1 TLFSV
6 CPPFQMQ
13 AYRDNF
19 KQTPCPATFDQSS
32 QPQSRLPFS
41 KGNRSRS
48 SVKNDHTTTGSIN
61 GAASATTPRMLSPT
75 PSEDMGTSAL
85 LRQNQE
91 LRQRLAEEAN
101 SYRRRLDTYKQAQQN
116 QTTLVSRLQS
126 KIQQYRQRCND
137 LEERMQETI
146 KPPTPCPSA
155 QPKITT
161 GPTTSQVMCSTS
173 LTLGHSSQPCSSSLE
188 TPPSPPTCGGG
199 REFVVHEDSG
209 ELCRKLEE
217 EHKKCEQLMTQNNA
231 LRQQLIESN
240 RTNEALTNDL
250 QKLTNDWSNLR
261 DELLVKE
268 DEFKEEEQAF
278 KDYYNSEHNR
288 LLKMWR
294 EIVAV
299 KRAFKDM
306 QTAMRNEVT
315 KMGLEVNGAVKD
327 INSTCNNV
335 AFNHQQA
342 KRLLDE
348 QLAQVKRENDDLQ
361 NQLATLKVQH
371 ESARHEV
378 LERDQRLL
386 ELMNQLKKL
395 EDRCAQA
402 ESQAMLASRYND
414 EIDRL
419 NSSIREIAQ
428 AVVMDAEIADREQA
442 EAVAAGGGGGDM
454 QHMHLSRDSGGG
466 GGAASTAK
474 SPRRS
479 SARASQAFAEGT
491 ISAVQAALHRYQLAL
506 HDMQVKYQNTQE
518 NLNATKTQLDTSE
531 GTKALLTTKI
541 QQLTEKLDASNSKL
555 SELLKERDSLQ
566 KTLDEIRD
574 QKQQSEQGKA
584 EINNAF
590 ENLSADFEKLQFN
603 YGKLQKKIDALE
615 EDKKA
620 VELEIQRILKDKNIT
635 ELNLRAE
642 EDRGSR
648 LREETISLREE
659 LNRVSLN
666 RDLLEQ
672 QRIESEN
679 IINLLEKQKSDLEY
693 DLDKILLEKCDLQE
707 RLEKASCNNSSAS
720 DELKTIQSTLT
731 EVQEERKKL
740 SQQLHEQS
748 NELAEVRKELSNLDK
763 LRLELETD
771 NLGFSEKV
779 KCLQMEKEKIL
790 QDLACI
796 TRDRGDIHNQL
807 TAMCRKKESLNE
819 ELMRTRQRLEQTT
832 ETNNRLNRNLEEM
845 VKDVEEKQVV
855 IDLHEK
861 ETHRLQEMLAALRS
875 EKESL
880 DAVLFD
886 TNTNLEATEEKRAQL
901 EKDLQEALVR
911 EESLKNNVARLQ
923 KELEQCQRR
932 AQDTKTQLINA
943 AREAENDYNQKL
955 ANLKSN
961 AEEAAK
967 KHADDMLQLRGALEK
982 RMQQAL
988 QALQT
993 AKDDEIEKQQERL
1006 EGLQAHLESLVQQH
1020 EEALIRAENEKQQ
1033 ALLIAH
1039 RDKQAVQEKLEA
1051 VARELKT
1058 EQDALERAKR
1068 EHNARDEKQRNA
1080 IAQLKDELVALR
1092 TREEEQ
1098 KIKLEECIRKQEIQM
1113 NALKEERDNLQR
1125 LSDELKMDI
1134 RLKDDKMESLSN
1146 ELQDTMRKAKENEG
1160 YIESMRKDL
1169 TDTRRQLADSNIERD
1184 KYSTS
1189 NKELR
1194 DHVKRVEGA
1203 KREQARAIEEALQKI
1218 SNLEESKNTL
1228 EIDRTRIST
1237 ILKETENNLQKT
1249 SQELNT
1255 TKNTL
1260 QKTQMEFAQKDEG
1273 GKELQNKL
1281 AAETELKERA
1291 TQELN
1296 QVKKQLADLE
1306 ANLCAT
1312 RQELGRARCHAN
1324 QEEHRFHNREQELL
1338 ARLEEA
1344 RGREKRLEDQ
1354 KHNLEVC
1361 LADATQQI
1369 QEHKA
1374 RLGGAEGR
1382 IRALD
1387 EQLACVEQH
1396 KRENEHKLSSVIHT
1410 LRRIAG
1416 IQIDGSVNLSH
1427 RLVSPS
1433 RRFSPVRSVSG
1444 GVAPSCHDFD
1454 QRSTSH
1460 CADGP
1465 ALDVD
1470 PDLIRKGV
1478 RCLMHQVAQ
1487 IEREKDDFKMQLMS
1501 TRKQLQDAADQQM
1514 KCDAKVSKLQ
1524 QMIRHLQQE
1533 KSNLD
1538 TERSMKVS
1546 ALNALEEKFQ
1556 KKADE
1561 CQQLREKLAQTEMQ
1575 LNSCSEENSQ
1585 NEERLEKCRQHGAKL
1600 ENEKR
1605 HLQEELA
1612 KIEGRATK
1620 LDLQRVALEGDI
1632 TRLQMAMQEK
1642 DCHIRAAQERLD
1654 NQNRSMAQLED
1665 RCASLKTSLDQMKE
1679 RLQKAA
1685 VVEAELRGE
1694 LKTASKEISEQGHCS
1709 QANEDK
1715 LKLLQKSLQTAEN
1728 EKRILSERLEKAQS
1742 SINDLRRGQQAQLDS
1757 AQRLQDQVND
1767 LEVKNSAL
1775 ESQLRIAKWNQE
1787 SGDKNSSSS
1796 NHLGEEDELSR
1807 QLKSS
1812 QREKSE
1818 LRSKLQVLQDK
1829 VKQLESERKSKFAG
1843 DSVFDRSEKSAMGG
1857 GGGGQSSYYDG
1868 NYDSNRL
1875 ENNTAANNNYQRKSS
1890 AAAGGGG
1897 GSFNCGLDHAVIE
1910 QENRDLRL
1918 KVRRL
1923 ETLLAEKES
1932 ELARCKARIHDSAK
1946 CMDGMDTERYRSA
1959 QMHAEKLLDAREQ
1972 SHRQQVLRLENQI
1985 SMLREQLAQE
1995 AKRRQ
2000 QYILRSS
2007 KANREMQHLR
2017 STLGDSLRHVSQ
2029 HPLDPNLLESESRRL
2044 DNAVSMSLP
2053 PSTCRDYERD

>member
-1 TLFSV
+1 
-6 CPPFQMQ
+6 MQ

-19 KQTPCPATFDQSS
+19 KQTPCPSNLEQPS
-32 QPQSRLPFS
+32 QPPISSSNRLPFS
-41 KGNRSRS
+41 KSNNNRSRNTN
-48 SVKNDHTTTGSIN
+48 NDYNTNVS
-61 GAASATTPRMLSPT
+61 GAATTQVTTPRMLSPT
-75 PSEDMGTSAL
+75 PSENAGNPSASSTSAL

-116 QTTLVSRLQS
+116 QATLVSRLQS
-126 KIQQYRQRCND
+126 KIQQYRQRCSD
-137 LEERMQETI
+137 LEDRMQETI
-146 KPPTPCPSA
+146 KPATPCHT
-155 QPKITT
+155 PKITT
-161 GPTTSQVMCSTS
+161 GPTSSQVMCSTS

-188 TPPSPPTCGGG
+188 TPPSPPTCGGTG
-199 REFVVHEDSG
+199 RDFIIHEDSS

-217 EHKKCEQLMTQNNA
+217 EHKKAEQLLVQNNA

-261 DELLVKE
+261 DELMVKE

-294 EIVAV
+294 EVVAV

-306 QTAMRNEVT
+306 QTAMKNEVA
-315 KMGLEVNGAVKD
+315 KMGLEVNSAAKD
-327 INSTCNNV
+327 INSTCGNV
-335 AFNHQQA
+335 AFNMQQL
-342 KRLLDE
+342 KRSADE
-348 QLAQVKRENDDLQ
+348 QLAQAKRENDELQ

-371 ESARHEV
+371 ESARHEI

-386 ELMNQLKKL
+386 DLVNQLKKL
-395 EDRCAQA
+395 EDRCVQA

-414 EIDRL
+414 EIERL

-428 AVVMDAEIADREQA
+428 AVVLDAEIADREQA
-442 EAVAAGGGGGDM
+442 DRDKAATGGSGADA
-454 QHMHLSRDSGGG
+454 HMHLTRDTTST
-466 GGAASTAK
+466 ASAK

-491 ISAVQAALHRYQLAL
+491 ISAVQAALHKYQLAL
-506 HDMQVKYQNTQE
+506 HDMQVKFQNAND
-518 NLNATKTQLDTSE
+518 NLRSTKTQLDTSE

-566 KTLDEIRD
+566 KTFDEIRE
-574 QKQQSEQGKA
+574 QKQQSDQGKA

-590 ENLSADFEKLQFN
+590 ENLSVDFEKLQFN

-642 EDRGSR
+642 EDRCSR

-672 QRIESEN
+672 QRIESDN
-679 IINLLEKQKSDLEY
+679 IINLLEKQKADLEY

-707 RLEKASCNNSSAS
+707 RLETIANNSSS
-720 DELKTIQSTLT
+720 TTDELKILQHNIQ

-740 SQQLHEQS
+740 AQQLQEQT
-748 NELAEVRKELSNLDK
+748 NELSDVRKELSNLDK
-763 LRLELETD
+763 VRLELETD

-790 QDLACI
+790 QDLACL
-796 TRDRGDIHNQL
+796 TRDRSDMHNQL
-807 TAMCRKKESLNE
+807 TALCRKKESLNE
-819 ELMRTRQRLEQTT
+819 ELMRVRQRLEQTN

-861 ETHRLQEMLAALRS
+861 ETHRLQELLAALRS

-886 TNTNLEATEEKRAQL
+886 TNTNLEATEERRAQL
-901 EKDLQEALVR
+901 EKELQEALVR
-911 EESLKNNVARLQ
+911 EESLKNNVSRLQ
-923 KELEQCQRR
+923 KDLEQCQRR
-932 AQDTKTQLINA
+932 AQETKTQLLNS
-943 AREAENDYNQKL
+943 AREAENDFNQKIS
-955 ANLKSN
+955 NLKT
-961 AEEAAK
+961 AADEAAK
-967 KHADDMLQLRGALEK
+967 KHADELLQLRNGLEK

-1006 EGLQAHLESLVQQH
+1006 DALQSHMESLVQQH
-1020 EEALIRAENEKQQ
+1020 EEALIRAENDKQQ

-1051 VARELKT
+1051 VARELKN
-1058 EQDALERAKR
+1058 EQDALERSKR
-1068 EHNARDEKQRNA
+1068 EFNSRDEKQRSA
-1080 IAQLKDELVALR
+1080 IAQLKDEIVAMR
-1092 TREEEQ
+1092 TKEEEQ
-1098 KIKLEECIRKQEIQM
+1098 KMKLEDCIRKQEIQM
-1113 NALKEERDNLQR
+1113 NTLREERDNLQR

-1134 RLKDDKMESLSN
+1134 RLKDDKVDAISN

-1160 YIESMRKDL
+1160 YIESLRKDL

-1184 KYSTS
+1184 KYSDS

-1194 DHVKRVEGA
+1194 DHVKRVEGS

-1228 EIDRTRIST
+1228 ENERTRLAT
-1237 ILKETENNLQKT
+1237 VLKETENNLSKT
-1249 SQELNT
+1249 TQELNST
-1255 TKNTL
+1255 RNTL
-1260 QKTQMEFAQKDEG
+1260 QKTQVEFAQKDEG
-1273 GKELQNKL
+1273 GKDLQNKL
-1281 AAETELKERA
+1281 TAETEHKERA
-1291 TQELN
+1291 QQELN

-1312 RQELGRARCHAN
+1312 RQELGRARCHSN
-1324 QEEHRFHNREQELL
+1324 QEEHRFHNREQELV
-1338 ARLEEA
+1338 ARIEEA

-1369 QEHKA
+1369 QELKA

-1387 EQLACVEQH
+1387 EQLACVELH
-1396 KRENEHKLSSVIHT
+1396 KRETEHKLSSVVHT

-1444 GVAPSCHDFD
+1444 AVAPSCHDFET
-1454 QRSTSH
+1454 RSTSH
-1460 CADGP
+1460 CPDGP
-1465 ALDVD
+1465 ALDCD

-1487 IEREKDDFKMQLMS
+1487 IEREKDDYKMQLL
-1501 TRKQLQDAADQQM
+1501 TTKKQLQDAAEQQL
-1514 KCDAKVSKLQ
+1514 KCDSKVSKLQ

-1546 ALNALEEKFQ
+1546 ALNALEDKFH
-1556 KKADE
+1556 KKQDE
-1561 CQQLREKLAQTEMQ
+1561 CQQLREKLAQAEMQ
-1575 LNSCSEENSQ
+1575 LNSCTEENSQ
-1585 NEERLEKCRQHGAKL
+1585 YEERLEKCKQHGAKL

-1620 LDLQRVALEGDI
+1620 LDLQRVALEGDL
-1632 TRLQMAMQEK
+1632 TRLQMALQEK
-1642 DCHIRAAQERLD
+1642 DCNVRQAQERLE
-1654 NQNRSMAQLED
+1654 NQNRTMVQLED
-1665 RCASLKTSLDQMKE
+1665 RCASLKSSLDQMKE
-1679 RLQKAA
+1679 RLQRAA

-1694 LKTASKEISEQGHCS
+1694 LKTAHKELTDQGHSS
-1709 QANEDK
+1709 QTNEDK

-1742 SINDLRRGQQAQLDS
+1742 SINELRRGQQAQLDT

-1767 LEVKNSAL
+1767 LEVQRSAL

-1787 SGDKNSSSS
+1787 SGDKNNIS
-1796 NHLGEEDELSR
+1796 NGRNEEDELNR

-1818 LRSKLQVLQDK
+1818 LRTKLQVLQDK
-1829 VKQLESERKSKFAG
+1829 VKQLENERKSKFSG
-1843 DSVFDRSEKSAMGG
+1843 DSVYDRSEKPGNG
-1857 GGGGQSSYYDG
+1857 PSSTSNYYEG
-1868 NYDSNRL
+1868 NYDSNRM
-1875 ENNTAANNNYQRKSS
+1875 ENNNVGKNDNYLKSTMAA
-1890 AAAGGGG
+1890 GGG

-1932 ELARCKARIHDSAK
+1932 ELARCKARTHDSAK
-1946 CMDGMDTERYRSA
+1946 CMDGLDTERYRNA
-1959 QMHAEKLLDAREQ
+1959 HMHAEKLLDAREQ
-1972 SHRQQVLRLENQI
+1972 AHRQQVLRLENQI

-2017 STLGDSLRHVSQ
+2017 NTLGDSLRHVAQ

>member
-1 TLFSV
+1 
-6 CPPFQMQ
+6 MQ

-19 KQTPCPATFDQSS
+19 KQTPCPSNLEQAPPPSS
-32 QPQSRLPFS
+32 SSRLPFS
-41 KGNRSRS
+41 KVNNNRSRS
-48 SVKNDHTTTGSIN
+48 VNNDYNTNGSITGA
-61 GAASATTPRMLSPT
+61 GAATVTTSRMLSPT
-75 PSEDMGTSAL
+75 PSENPGNNPSSTSAL

-116 QTTLVSRLQS
+116 QATLVSRLQS
-126 KIQQYRQRCND
+126 KIQQYRQRCSD
-137 LEERMQETI
+137 LEDRMQETM
-146 KPPTPCPSA
+146 KPVTPCHT
-155 QPKITT
+155 PKITT
-161 GPTTSQVMCSTS
+161 GPTSSQVLCSTS

-188 TPPSPPTCGGG
+188 TPPSPPTCGGAG
-199 REFVVHEDSG
+199 RDFVIHEDSS
-209 ELCRKLEE
+209 ELCRKLED
-217 EHKKCEQLMTQNNA
+217 EHKKAEQLLAQNNA

-261 DELLVKE
+261 DELMVKE

-294 EIVAV
+294 EVVAV

-306 QTAMRNEVT
+306 QTAMKNEVA
-315 KMGLEVNGAVKD
+315 KMGLEVNGAAKD
-327 INSTCNNV
+327 INSTCGNV
-335 AFNHQQA
+335 AFNMQQL
-342 KRLLDE
+342 KRAADE
-348 QLAQVKRENDDLQ
+348 QLAQAKRENDELQ

-371 ESARHEV
+371 ESARHEI

-386 ELMNQLKKL
+386 DLVNQLKKL

-414 EIDRL
+414 EIERL

-428 AVVMDAEIADREQA
+428 AVVLDAEIADREQA
-442 EAVAAGGGGGDM
+442 ADASTSSGGADATAGSI
-454 QHMHLSRDSGGG
+454 QHMHLTRDTTSS
-466 GGAASTAK
+466 ASAK

-491 ISAVQAALHRYQLAL
+491 ISAVQAALHKYQLAL
-506 HDMQVKYQNTQE
+506 HDMQVKYQNANE
-518 NLNATKTQLDTSE
+518 NLRSTKTQLDTSE

-574 QKQQSEQGKA
+574 QKQQSDQGKA

-590 ENLSADFEKLQFN
+590 ENLSVDFEKLQFN

-659 LNRVSLN
+659 LNRISLN

-672 QRIESEN
+672 QRIESDN
-679 IINLLEKQKSDLEY
+679 IINLLEKQKADLEY

-707 RLEKASCNNSSAS
+707 RLEKISSNSSS
-720 DELKTIQSTLT
+720 TTDELKILQHNIH

-740 SQQLHEQS
+740 AQQLQDQT
-748 NELAEVRKELSNLDK
+748 NELADVRKELSNLDK
-763 LRLELETD
+763 VRLELETD

-790 QDLACI
+790 QDLACL
-796 TRDRGDIHNQL
+796 TRDRSDIHNQL
-807 TAMCRKKESLNE
+807 TALCRKKESLNE

-861 ETHRLQEMLAALRS
+861 ETHRLQELLAALRS

-886 TNTNLEATEEKRAQL
+886 TNSNLEATEERRAQI
-901 EKDLQEALVR
+901 EKELQEALVR

-923 KELEQCQRR
+923 KDLEQCQRR
-932 AQDTKTQLINA
+932 AQETKTQLINA
-943 AREAENDYNQKL
+943 AREAENDFNQKI
-955 ANLKSN
+955 AILKST
-961 AEEAAK
+961 AEETAK
-967 KHADDMLQLRGALEK
+967 KHADELLQLRCGLEK

-1006 EGLQAHLESLVQQH
+1006 DALQTHMESLIQQH

-1039 RDKQAVQEKLEA
+1039 RDKQAIQEKLEA
-1051 VARELKT
+1051 VARELKN

-1068 EHNARDEKQRNA
+1068 EHNARDEKQRGA
-1080 IAQLKDELVALR
+1080 IAQLKDEIVAMR
-1092 TREEEQ
+1092 TKEEEQ
-1098 KIKLEECIRKQEIQM
+1098 KIKLEDCIRKQEIQM
-1113 NALKEERDNLQR
+1113 NALREERDNLLR

-1134 RLKDDKMESLSN
+1134 RLKDDKVESITN
-1146 ELQDTMRKAKENEG
+1146 ELQDTLRKAKEGEG
-1160 YIESMRKDL
+1160 YIESLRKDL

-1184 KYSTS
+1184 KYSDS

-1194 DHVKRVEGA
+1194 DHVKRVESS

-1228 EIDRTRIST
+1228 ENERTRLT
-1237 ILKETENNLQKT
+1237 TVLKETENNLSKT
-1249 SQELNT
+1249 SQELNST
-1255 TKNTL
+1255 RNTL
-1260 QKTQMEFAQKDEG
+1260 QKTQVEFAQKDEG

-1281 AAETELKERA
+1281 ASETELKERA
-1291 TQELN
+1291 QQELN

-1312 RQELGRARCHAN
+1312 RQELGRARCHSN
-1324 QEEHRFHNREQELL
+1324 QEEHRFHNREQELV
-1338 ARLEEA
+1338 ARIEEA

-1369 QEHKA
+1369 QELKA

-1387 EQLACVEQH
+1387 EQLACVELH
-1396 KRENEHKLSSVIHT
+1396 KRETEHKLSSVIHT

-1416 IQIDGSVNLSH
+1416 IQIDGTVNLSH

-1444 GVAPSCHDFD
+1444 GVAPSCHDFET
-1454 QRSTSH
+1454 RSTSH
-1460 CADGP
+1460 CPDGP
-1465 ALDVD
+1465 ALDCD

-1487 IEREKDDFKMQLMS
+1487 IEREKDDYKMQLL
-1501 TRKQLQDAADQQM
+1501 TAKKQLQDAGEQQL
-1514 KCDAKVSKLQ
+1514 KCDSKVSKLQ
-1524 QMIRHLQQE
+1524 QVIRHLQQE

-1538 TERSMKVS
+1538 TERSMKIS
-1546 ALNALEEKFQ
+1546 ALNALEDKLH
-1556 KKADE
+1556 KKQDE

-1575 LNSCSEENSQ
+1575 LNSCTEENSQ
-1585 NEERLEKCRQHGAKL
+1585 NEDRLEKCRQHGAKL

-1620 LDLQRVALEGDI
+1620 LDLQRVALEGDL
-1632 TRLQMAMQEK
+1632 TRLQMALQEK
-1642 DCHIRAAQERLD
+1642 DCNIRQAQERLD
-1654 NQNRSMAQLED
+1654 NQNRAMVQLED

-1679 RLQKAA
+1679 RLQRAA

-1694 LKTASKEISEQGHCS
+1694 LKTAHKELTDQGHSS
-1709 QANEDK
+1709 QTNEDK

-1728 EKRILSERLEKAQS
+1728 EKRILGERLEKAQS
-1742 SINDLRRGQQAQLDS
+1742 SINELRRGQQAQLDS

-1767 LEVKNSAL
+1767 LEVQRSAL
-1775 ESQLRIAKWNQE
+1775 ESQLRIAKWNQD
-1787 SGDKNSSSS
+1787 SGDKNTST
-1796 NHLGEEDELSR
+1796 NGRNEEDELNR

-1818 LRSKLQVLQDK
+1818 LRTKLQVLQDK
-1829 VKQLESERKSKFAG
+1829 VKQLETERKSKFSG
-1843 DSVFDRSEKSAMGG
+1843 DSVYDRSEKAGG
-1857 GGGGQSSYYDG
+1857 GGPNTSSSYYDG
-1868 NYDSNRL
+1868 NYDSNRMDT
-1875 ENNTAANNNYQRKSS
+1875 NNAGKSDTYLKSS
-1890 AAAGGGG
+1890 SAVGAGGT
-1897 GSFNCGLDHAVIE
+1897 FNCGLDHAVIE
-1910 QENRDLRL
+1910 HENRDLRL

-1932 ELARCKARIHDSAK
+1932 ELARCKARIHDSTK
-1946 CMDGMDTERYRSA
+1946 CMDGLDSERYRSA

-2017 STLGDSLRHVSQ
+2017 NTLGDSLRHVSQ

>member
-1 TLFSV
+1 
-6 CPPFQMQ
+6 MQ

-19 KQTPCPATFDQSS
+19 KQTPCPSVADQPPS
-32 QPQSRLPFS
+32 QNRLPFA

-48 SVKNDHTTTGSIN
+48 STKNDHNTTGSIG
-61 GAASATTPRMLSPT
+61 GAAPTTPRMLSPT
-75 PSEDMGTSAL
+75 PSEDAGTSAL

-137 LEERMQETI
+137 LEERMQDTI
-146 KPPTPCPSA
+146 KPSTPCAPA
-155 QPKITT
+155 PKITT
-161 GPTTSQVMCSTS
+161 GPTSSQVMCSTS

-188 TPPSPPTCGGG
+188 TPPSPATCIGGGGGG
-199 REFVVHEDSG
+199 RDFVVHEDSG

-217 EHKKCEQLMTQNNA
+217 EHKKCEQLLTQNNN

-294 EIVAV
+294 EVVAV

-306 QTAMRNEVT
+306 QTAMKNEVA
-315 KMGLEVNGAVKD
+315 KMGLEVNGVVKD
-327 INSTCNNV
+327 INSTCSNV
-335 AFNHQQA
+335 CFNHQQA
-342 KRLLDE
+342 KRLADE
-348 QLAQVKRENDDLQ
+348 QLAQAKRENDDLQ

-371 ESARHEV
+371 ESARHEI

-386 ELMNQLKKL
+386 DLMNQLKKL

-428 AVVMDAEIADREQA
+428 AVVLDAEIADREQS
-442 EAVAAGGGGGDM
+442 EAATTGPGGDV
-454 QHMHLSRDSGGG
+454 QHMHLSRDTS
-466 GGAASTAK
+466 ATAK

-491 ISAVQAALHRYQLAL
+491 ISAVQAALHKYQLAL
-506 HDMQVKYQNTQE
+506 HDMQVKYQCTHE
-518 NLNATKTQLDTSE
+518 SLRTTKTQLDTSE

-555 SELLKERDSLQ
+555 SELFKERDSLQ

-603 YGKLQKKIDALE
+603 YGKLQKKIDCLE

-659 LNRVSLN
+659 LNRVSLS

-679 IINLLEKQKSDLEY
+679 LINLLEKQKSDLEY
-693 DLDKILLEKCDLQE
+693 DLDKILLEKCDIQE
-707 RLEKASCNNSSAS
+707 RLEKVSSNNCSTT
-720 DELKTIQSTLT
+720 DELKVIQNNLC
-731 EVQEERKKL
+731 EVQEERKRL
-740 SQQLHEQS
+740 AQQLHDQS
-748 NELAEVRKELSNLDK
+748 NELAEVRKELGNLDK

-861 ETHRLQEMLAALRS
+861 ETHRLQELLASLRS

-901 EKDLQEALVR
+901 EKELQEALVR

-932 AQDTKTQLINA
+932 AQETKTQLINA
-943 AREAENDYNQKL
+943 AREAENDFNQKI
-955 ANLKSN
+955 ANLKT
-961 AEEAAK
+961 AGDEAAK
-967 KHADDMLQLRGALEK
+967 KNADETLQLRSSLEK

-1006 EGLQAHLESLVQQH
+1006 EGLQSHVESLVQQH

-1039 RDKQAVQEKLEA
+1039 RDRQCVQEKLEC
-1051 VARELKT
+1051 VVVQLKH
-1058 EQDALERAKR
+1058 EQECMERAKR
-1068 EHNARDEKQRNA
+1068 EHNARDEKQRSA
-1080 IAQLKDELVALR
+1080 IAQLKDELAALR

-1098 KIKLEECIRKQEIQM
+1098 KIKLEECIRKQEIQI
-1113 NALKEERDNLQR
+1113 NSIKEERDNLLR

-1134 RLKDDKMESLSN
+1134 RLKDDKMEALNN
-1146 ELQDTMRKAKENEG
+1146 ELQDTMRKAKEGEG
-1160 YIESMRKDL
+1160 YIESLRKEL
-1169 TDTRRQLADSNIERD
+1169 TDNRRQLADSNIERD
-1184 KYSTS
+1184 KYSNS

-1194 DHVKRVEGA
+1194 DHIKRVEGA
-1203 KREQARAIEEALQKI
+1203 KREQGRAIEEALQKI
-1218 SNLEESKNTL
+1218 SSLEDNKNTL
-1228 EIDRTRIST
+1228 ENERTRLQT
-1237 ILKETENNLQKT
+1237 VLKETENNLSKAT
-1249 SQELNT
+1249 QELNST
-1255 TKNTL
+1255 RNTL
-1260 QKTQMEFAQKDEG
+1260 QKTQMEFAAKDEG

-1281 AAETELKERA
+1281 AAEIELKERA
-1291 TQELN
+1291 VQELN

-1312 RQELGRARCHAN
+1312 RQELGRVRCHAN
-1324 QEEHRFHNREQELL
+1324 QEEHRFHNREQELA
-1338 ARLEEA
+1338 ARMEEA

-1369 QEHKA
+1369 QELKA

-1387 EQLACVEQH
+1387 EQLACVELH
-1396 KRENEHKLSSVIHT
+1396 KRENEHKLSSVVHT

-1460 CADGP
+1460 CNDGP
-1465 ALDVD
+1465 TLDVD

-1487 IEREKDDFKMQLMS
+1487 IEREKDDFKMQLA
-1501 TRKQLQDAADQQM
+1501 TAKKQLQDAADQQM
-1514 KCDAKVSKLQ
+1514 KCDTKISKLQ

-1556 KKADE
+1556 KKCE
-1561 CQQLREKLAQTEMQ
+1561 ETQQLREKLAQTEMQ
-1575 LNSCSEENSQ
+1575 LNSLTEENSQ
-1585 NEERLEKCRQHGAKL
+1585 NEDRLEKCRQHGAKL

-1612 KIEGRATK
+1612 KIEGKATK

-1654 NQNRSMAQLED
+1654 NQNRALAQLED
-1665 RCASLKTSLDQMKE
+1665 RCTSLKTSLDQMKE

-1715 LKLLQKSLQTAEN
+1715 LKLMQKSLQTAEN
-1728 EKRILSERLEKAQS
+1728 EKRILSERMEKAQTT
-1742 SINDLRRGQQAQLDS
+1742 INELRRAQEAQLNS
-1757 AQRLQDQVND
+1757 SQRLQDQVND
-1767 LEVKNSAL
+1767 LEVQRSAL

-1787 SGDKNSSSS
+1787 SSGDKNNGSG
-1796 NHLGEEDELSR
+1796 NHNEEDELSR

-1829 VKQLESERKSKFAG
+1829 VKQLESERKSKFSG
-1843 DSVFDRSEKSAMGG
+1843 DSVFDRSEKSGTGG
-1857 GGGGQSSYYDG
+1857 GNYYDG
-1868 NYDSNRL
+1868 NYDSNRM
-1875 ENNTAANNNYQRKSS
+1875 EGNSGGNDYNRKSN
-1890 AAAGGGG
+1890 GGGG
-1897 GSFNCGLDHAVIE
+1897 TFNCGLDHAVIE

-1932 ELARCKARIHDSAK
+1932 ELARLKARMHDSAK
-1946 CMDGMDTERYRSA
+1946 CMDGLDSERYRSA